1 MLRAIAV
8 VFIILFAR
16 TALAQG
22 YSGVFDTDSP
32 QGGKVVLQLNQ
43 NASNEVSGVLQAN
56 GTTLQVN
63 ARVTPEG
70 LVGIVTGAQGNFYL
84 LGQQDGSGLAVI
96 LAEPAAD
103 GQIRP
108 ETAVRLA
115 FTRRGDGA
123 PRPPSARP
131 APGAVPAPPAGG
143 AGDPL
148 ATLLT
153 SSAWCGFTYNK
164 QTGTSTTERVVFH
177 GNGSVAR
184 TTGAETYNSGAAGS
198 VAGQY
203 GNGEEGRWRVVNG
216 TLQVSEDGM
225 NWAPLPLQ
233 ITRNSNGAP
242 IIKADGR
249 EYAQCR

>member
-8 VFIILFAR
+8 VFLILFAR
-16 TALAQG
+16 TALAQS

-43 NASNEVSGVLQAN
+43 SASNEVSGVLQAN
-56 GTTLQVN
+56 GTAFEVN

-70 LVGIVTGAQGNFYL
+70 LVGIVTGEQGNFYL
-84 LGQQDGSGLAVI
+84 LGQQDGSGLTVM
-96 LAEPAAD
+96 LAEPGAD

-108 ETAVRLA
+108 ETAVRLM

-123 PRPPSARP
+123 PRPPAAGP
-131 APGAVPAPPAGG
+131 APGAVPAPPATG

-164 QTGTSTTERVVFH
+164 QTGTSSTERVVFH

-203 GNGEEGRWRVVNG
+203 ADGEAGRWRVVSG
-216 TLQVSEDGM
+216 ALQVSEDGM
-225 NWAPLPLQ
+225 NWVTLPLQ
-233 ITRNSNGAP
+233 VTRNSNGAP